1 MKCATCG
8 MPLSP
13 NRSQANCPKCGA
25 PASARASQKATI
37 GAIGDRQYA
46 PSAFNASPQSPVS
59 PQPIPGQGWRS
70 GMHERTDFAPG
81 LQQPRPPEFQ
91 RRSQPQ
97 PPGNNRNN
105 RLGFTI
111 AGLCLLAGAFLLI
124 LVYIL
129 AIGGQ
134 GNQATTISQ
143 TTPKSQTIP
152 SPTTVPSP
160 TATPF
165 PGQQYIN
172 NAQLS
177 SSQPPTLQTTNT
189 FTANQK
195 IYVTFMHPSR
205 QSGVVCLAWYLNGKE
220 SNSYTIAM
228 GANTTSSYGYE
239 IFGSPGSGYVN
250 LYWATD
256 TTCSNEL
263 LAQQIIF
270 TVTT

>member
-13 NRSQANCPKCGA
+13 NRLQASCPKCGA
-25 PASARASQKATI
+25 PVNSRAPQKAAI
-37 GAIGDRQYA
+37 GTFGDRQPA

-59 PQPIPGQGWRS
+59 PPPIPGQGWRA
-70 GMHERTDFAPG
+70 GIHEQAHGAPG
-81 LQQPRPPEFQ
+81 LQPSQPPEFQ
-91 RRSQPQ
+91 RRLQ
-97 PPGNNRNN
+97 PPGNNRNT

-134 GNQATTISQ
+134 GNHTATVSQ
-143 TTPKSQTIP
+143 ITPQSKTTP
-152 SPTTVPSP
+152 SPTNIPSP

-165 PGQQYIN
+165 PGQQYID

-177 SSQPPTLQTTNT
+177 SSQPPALQVTNT
-189 FTANQK
+189 FAANQK
-195 IYVTFMHPSR
+195 IYVTFMHPSK

-228 GANTTSSYGYE
+228 GAYSTSSYGYE
-239 IFGSPGSGYVN
+239 IYSSSGSGYVD
-250 LYWATD
+250 LYWATN
-256 TTCSNEL
+256 TSCSNEL
-263 LAQQIIF
+263 LAQQIAF
-270 TVTT
+270 TVTP